1 MTAEILLA
9 NIASARAVEKL
20 DFKRLGTRL
29 DEAGEWIAEW
39 VVERVAQV
47 DKVELHRLQNQ

>member
-1 MTAEILLA
+1 MAEILPD
-9 NIASARAVEKL
+9 NIASVRVVEKL

-29 DEAGEWIAEW
+29 DEAGEWVAEW

-47 DKVELHRLQNQ
+47 DKV